1 MQCYEA
7 EKTRLE
13 HFCLEQN
20 DAMIQMNNQRNDNY
34 CSEDARGSRDLEWVE
49 CDQSEGSVRRSQPIR
64 DQDER

>member
-1 MQCYEA
+1 MQCCEA

-34 CSEDARGSRDLEWVE
+34 CSEDARGSRDLEWGG
-49 CDQSEGSVRRSQPIR
+49 CDVTNQKAV
-64 DQDER
+64 